1 MHRAAHRIP
10 GAGFGAQAGKVGAMT
25 QTTPPTPP
33 PAPGYGQ
40 PYYGMPSMP
49 APNGELV
56 VFLLV
61 WAVVFIITL
70 AADTV
75 DWPQFTI
82 ATVFLAAAYMISR
95 GIAKAG
101 KVLEGRYTA

>member
-1 MHRAAHRIP
+1 MARND
-10 GAGFGAQAGKVGAMT
+10 GAMT
-25 QTTPPTPP
+25 QTTPPPP
-33 PAPGYGQ
+33 PPTPGYGQ
-40 PYYGMPSMP
+40 PYYGMPSVP

-61 WAVVFIITL
+61 WAVVFIITV
-70 AADTV
+70 AADSV
-75 DWPQFTI
+75 DWPQFMI

-101 KVLEGRYTA
+101 KVIEGRFTA

>member
-1 MHRAAHRIP
+1 MS
-10 GAGFGAQAGKVGAMT
+10 QT
-25 QTTPPTPP
+25 QPPQPP
-33 PAPGYGQ
+33 NQSYGS
-40 PYYGMPSMP
+40 PYYGVPAMP

-61 WAVVFIITL
+61 WAVVFIITV
-70 AADTV
+70 ASDRV
-75 DWPQFTI
+75 DWPDFTT

-101 KVLEGRYTA
+101 KVYENR